1 MNELSLSAQIF
12 LLVLLILCSA
22 FFSGS
27 ETSMMSLNKHRLKHL
42 AEDGDKGAKRAA
54 EMLSRPDRLLGVI
67 LLGNNFVNI
76 LAASLATL
84 IGMRIWGDAGLF
96 IMTVI
101 LTVLVLI
108 FGEVAPKTFAALHA
122 ERFAFPASWVL
133 RSLLKLLY
141 PAVWFVNLLA
151 AWVLRP
157 LGIKDFNMSEELV
170 SKEELRSILRQESTH
185 IAEDN
190 QGMML
195 GVLYLED
202 IQVEDIMVPRHEL
215 IGLDLQN
222 NWDQSVND
230 ILASDY
236 ARLLVYDENIDN
248 VQGILHIRDV
258 MYLYRDNRPLT
269 QDNVLELLHKPY
281 FIPEGTPL
289 RNQLQLF
296 QENKRHTG
304 LVVDEYGVV
313 IGLLTLED
321 ILEYIVGDLGLQEIA
336 EEGSD
341 EQEIIKRSD
350 NEFVVRGALS
360 INYLNKELNW
370 DLPADGPKTIS
381 GLVLEELGYFPK
393 VGTKVHV
400 NDYELTVL
408 SFINKRV
415 VQVLVTVQQTEDN

>member
-1 MNELSLSAQIF
+1 MNELSLFAQFF
-12 LLVLLILCSA
+12 LLGLLILCSA

-42 AEDGDKGAKRAA
+42 SEDGNKGAKRAA
-54 EMLSRPDRLLGVI
+54 ELLTRPDRLLGVI
-67 LLGNNFVNI
+67 LLGNNFINI

-84 IGMRIWGDAGLF
+84 IGQRLWGDAGIL
-96 IMTVI
+96 IMTLV

-108 FGEVAPKTFAALHA
+108 FGEVAPKTFAALNA
-122 ERFAFPASWVL
+122 ERFAFPVTWVL
-133 RSLLKLLY
+133 RGLLKILY
-141 PAVWFVNLLA
+141 PAVWFINFLA
-151 AWVLRP
+151 SLVLRP

-236 ARLLVYDENIDN
+236 ARLLVYDDNIDN
-248 VQGILHIRDV
+248 VKGILHIRDV

-269 QDNVLELLHKPY
+269 QENVLELLHKPY

-296 QENKRHTG
+296 QESKRHTG

-341 EQEIIKRSD
+341 EQEIIKRSE
-350 NEFVVRGALS
+350 NEYVIRGALS

-370 DLPADGPKTIS
+370 HLPADGPKTIS

-393 VGTKVHV
+393 VGTKVSV
-400 NDYELTVL
+400 SDYELTVL

-415 VQVLVTVQQTEDN
+415 VQILVTVHNSEEN

>member
-12 LLVLLILCSA
+12 LLALLILCSA

-42 AEDGDKGAKRAA
+42 AEDGDKGAKRAT

-84 IGMRIWGDAGLF
+84 IGMRLWGDAGLF
-96 IMTVI
+96 IMTVV

-133 RSLLKLLY
+133 RGLLKLLY

-151 AWVLRP
+151 SWVLRP

-185 IAEDN
+185 ITEDN

-248 VQGILHIRDV
+248 VQGILPIRDV

-350 NEFVVRGALS
+350 DEFVVRGALS

-370 DLPADGPKTIS
+370 HLPADGPKTIS

-393 VGTKVHV
+393 VGTKVQV
-400 NDYELTVL
+400 GDYELTVL
-408 SFINKRV
+408 SFINQRV
-415 VQVLVTVQQTEDN
+415 VQVLITVQQTEDN